1 MILILDFGSQY
12 TQLIARRIREEKV
25 YCEIYP
31 GNKPF
36 KSFGEL
42 KDIKGI
48 ILSGGYESVYSKNA
62 PWPDPKIW
70 ELGVPILGICYG
82 MQLIAERFGGKVKQS
97 RKREFGLASV
107 NILTSSALFKGL
119 KNTETLWMSHG
130 DKLSKVPKGF
140 KVTAKSENSPYAAIE
155 DVKKRIYGVQFHP
168 EVKHSVHGKK
178 ILQNFIFNIC
188 SSKRDWTMR
197 SYIVDEV
204 KRIKEQLGKDGK
216 VLCALS
222 GGVDSSVAAVMIHK
236 AVGKRLFCVY
246 VDHGL
251 QKYGETERV
260 KKIFGK
266 KFGKNLK
273 IVDAKKLFLTR
284 LKGIT
289 DPEKKRK
296 IIGHTFIEVFDKEA
310 KKLKGIDHLLQGTI
324 YPDVIESVSI
334 KGSKAPIKSHHNVGG
349 LPEKMKMKLAEP
361 LKFLFKDE
369 VRLLGKELGVPD
381 EIINRQPFPGPGL
394 AVRTIG
400 EITEEK
406 LNILKKADHIVME
419 EIRKAGLYE
428 KIWQSFAIILPV
440 KTVGVM
446 GDART
451 YEHVIVI
458 RAVNSEDAMTADW
471 VKLPYDLLGK
481 MSSRII
487 NEVKGANRVVYDI
500 SNKPPAT
507 IEWE

>member
-12 TQLIARRIREEKV
+12 TQLIARRVREEKV

-31 GNKPF
+31 GNKRIEDSSRF
-36 KSFGEL
+36 KDL
-42 KDIKGI
+42 KGL
-48 ILSGGYESVYSKNA
+48 ILSGGYNSVYSKDA
-62 PWPDPKIW
+62 PWPDPRIW
-70 ELGVPILGICYG
+70 KLGVPILGICYG
-82 MQLIAERFGGKVKQS
+82 MQLIAEHLGGKVSPSKN
-97 RKREFGLASV
+97 REFGNANV
-107 NILTSSALFKGL
+107 NVECSCSLFNGL
-119 KNTETLWMSHG
+119 GAKETLWMSHG
-130 DKLSKVPKGF
+130 DKLSKIPKNF
-140 KVTAKSENSPYAAIE
+140 KIIASTENSPYAAIE
-155 DVKKRIYGVQFHP
+155 DTAKKIYGVQFHP
-168 EVKHSVHGKK
+168 EVRHSINGKK
-178 ILQNFIFNIC
+178 ILQNFILKIC
-188 SSKRDWTMR
+188 NSKRDWTMK

-204 KRIKEQLGKDGK
+204 KRIHEQVGGSK

-222 GGVDSSVAAVMIHK
+222 GGVDSSVAAVMLNK
-236 AVGKRLFCVY
+236 AIGKQLFCVY

-251 QKYGETERV
+251 QKFGETERV
-260 KKIFGK
+260 RNVFGKIFGK
-266 KFGKNLK
+266 NLI
-273 IVDAKKLFLTR
+273 IVNAKKIFLSK
-284 LKGIT
+284 LKGII
-289 DPEKKRK
+289 DPERKRK
-296 IIGHTFIEVFDKEA
+296 IIGHTFIEIFDKEA
-310 KKLKGIDHLLQGTI
+310 KKLKGIDFLLQGTI

-334 KGSKAPIKSHHNVGG
+334 KGSKVSIKSHHNVGG
-349 LPEKMKMKLAEP
+349 LPEKMKMKLVEP

-369 VRLLGKELGVPD
+369 VRILGRELGIPA

-394 AVRTIG
+394 AVRTLG
-400 EITEEK
+400 EVTEKK
-406 LNILKKADHIVME
+406 LSILKEADTIVTE

-428 KIWQSFAIILPV
+428 KIWQSFAIILPT

-451 YEHVIVI
+451 YEYVIVI

-471 VKLPYDLLGK
+471 VKLPCELLGK

>member
-25 YCEIYP
+25 YCEIHP
-31 GNKPF
+31 GNKLLD
-36 KSFGEL
+36 SFSGIKDL
-42 KDIKGI
+42 KGV
-48 ILSGGYESVYSKNA
+48 ILSGSYDSVYSKDA
-62 PWPDPKIW
+62 TCPDSKVW
-70 ELGVPILGICYG
+70 ELNIPILGICYG
-82 MQLIAERFGGKVKQS
+82 MQLIAEHLGGKVTPSK
-97 RKREFGLASV
+97 RREFGVTSV
-107 NILTSSALFKGL
+107 SVKSGCSLFKGL
-119 KNTETLWMSHG
+119 KSKETLWMSHG
-130 DKLSKVPKGF
+130 DSLSKIPRGF
-140 KVTAKSENSPYAAIE
+140 KTTAKSENSPYAAIE
-155 DVKKRIYGVQFHP
+155 NISKNIYGVQFHP
-168 EVKHSVHGKK
+168 EVKHSINGKK
-178 ILQNFIFNIC
+178 ILKNFIFNIC
-188 SSKRDWTMR
+188 NSKRDWTMK

-204 KRIKEQLGKDGK
+204 KSLRQQVGDSK

-222 GGVDSSVAAVMIHK
+222 GGVDSSVAAVILHK
-236 AVGKRLFCVY
+236 AIGKQLVCVY

-251 QKYGETERV
+251 QKFGETERV

-266 KFGKNLK
+266 IFYKNLI
-273 IVDAKKLFLTR
+273 IVDARKTFLSK
-284 LKGIT
+284 LKGVT

-296 IIGHTFIEVFDKEA
+296 IIGHTFIEIFDKEA
-310 KKLKGIDHLLQGTI
+310 KKLKGIVYLLQGTI

-349 LPEKMKMKLAEP
+349 LPEKMKMKLVEP

-369 VRLLGKELGVPD
+369 VRILGRELGIPE

-394 AVRTIG
+394 AVRTLG
-400 EITEEK
+400 EVTEEK
-406 LNILKKADHIVME
+406 LNILKAADHIVTQ
-419 EIRKAGLYE
+419 EIIKAGLYE
-428 KIWQSFAIILPV
+428 KIWQSFAVILPV

-451 YEHVIVI
+451 YEHVIAI
-458 RAVNSEDAMTADW
+458 RAVNSADAMTADW
-471 VKLPYDLLGK
+471 VKLPYDLLGCI
-481 MSSRII
+481 SSRII

>member
-31 GNKPF
+31 GNKPIDAI
-36 KSFGEL
+36 SGL
-42 KDIKGI
+42 RDLKGI
-48 ILSGGYESVYSKNA
+48 ILSGGYDSVYAKGA
-62 PWPDPKIW
+62 PHPDAKIW
-70 ELGVPILGICYG
+70 KLGVPVLGICYG
-82 MQLIAERFGGKVKQS
+82 MQLIAELLGGKVSPSKE
-97 RKREFGLASV
+97 REFGLASV
-107 NILTSSALFKGL
+107 NVNPKCELLKGL
-119 KNTETLWMSHG
+119 DSKEILWMSHG
-130 DKLSKVPKGF
+130 DKLSKLPKDF
-140 KVTAKSENSPYAAIE
+140 MTTAKSPNSPYAAIE
-155 DVKKRIYGVQFHP
+155 NKKSKIYGVQFHP
-168 EVKHSVHGKK
+168 EVKHSVHGRK

-188 SSKRDWTMR
+188 KEKRDWTMK
-197 SYIVDEV
+197 SYIVDEI
-204 KRIKEQLGKDGK
+204 KRIKAQVGSGK

-222 GGVDSSVAAVMIHK
+222 GGVDSSVAAVMLHK
-236 AVGKRLFCVY
+236 AIGKRLFCVY

-251 QKYGETERV
+251 QKLGETERV
-260 KKIFGK
+260 RKVFGK
-266 KFGKNLK
+266 TFGKNLK
-273 IVDAKKLFLTR
+273 IIDAKKIFLTK
-284 LKGIT
+284 LKGVT
-289 DPEKKRK
+289 DPEQKRK
-296 IIGHTFIEVFDKEA
+296 IIGHTFIEVFDREA
-310 KKLKGIDHLLQGTI
+310 KKIKGINFLLQGTI

-334 KGSKAPIKSHHNVGG
+334 KGAKAPIKSHHNVGG
-349 LPEKMKMKLAEP
+349 LPEKMKMKLVEP

-369 VRLLGKELGVPD
+369 VRVLGRELKIPE

-394 AVRTIG
+394 AVRTLG

-406 LNILKKADHIVME
+406 LRILKEADDIVTQ

-451 YEHVIVI
+451 YEHVIVL

-471 VKLPYDLLGK
+471 VKLPYDLLGTI
-481 MSSRII
+481 SSRII

>member
-31 GNKPF
+31 GNKSADCFPDAS
-36 KSFGEL
+36 K
-42 KDIKGI
+42 IKGI
-48 ILSGGYESVYSKNA
+48 ILSGGYSSVYEKDA
-62 PWPDPKIW
+62 PHPDNKIW
-70 ELGVPILGICYG
+70 EMGVPILGICYG
-82 MQLIAERFGGKVKQS
+82 LQLIAQKLGGKVQAS
-97 RKREFGLASV
+97 NLREFGTASV
-107 NILTSSALFKGL
+107 NVNTKALLFSGL
-119 KNTETLWMSHG
+119 SNKEIFWMSHG
-130 DKLSKVPKGF
+130 DKVSEIPKGF
-140 KVTAKSENSPYAAIE
+140 KTIAKSNNSPYAAIE
-155 DVKKRIYGVQFHP
+155 NISKQFYGVQFHP
-168 EVKHSVHGKK
+168 EVKHSIHGRK

-188 SSKRDWTMR
+188 GDKKDWTMK
-197 SYIVDEV
+197 SYIAEEI
-204 KRIKEQLGKDGK
+204 KRTRQQIGKSK

-222 GGVDSSVAAVMIHK
+222 GGVDSSVAAVILHK
-236 AVGKRLFCVY
+236 AIGKNLFCVY

-251 QKYGETERV
+251 QKLGETERV
-260 KKIFGK
+260 KKVFGK
-266 KFGKNLK
+266 QFKKNLK
-273 IVDAKKLFLTR
+273 IIDAKKIFLSK

-289 DPEKKRK
+289 DPERKRK
-296 IIGHTFIEVFDKEA
+296 IIGHTFIEVFEREA
-310 KKLKGIDHLLQGTI
+310 KKLKGIDFLLQGTI

-334 KGSKAPIKSHHNVGG
+334 KGAKSPIKSHHNVGG
-349 LPEKMKMKLAEP
+349 LPEKMKMKLVEP

-369 VRLLGKELGVPD
+369 VRVLGRELGLPD

-394 AVRTIG
+394 AVRTLG
-400 EITEEK
+400 EVNQEK
-406 LNILKKADHIVME
+406 LDILKNADFIVDE

-428 KIWQSFAIILPV
+428 KIWQSFAVILPV

-451 YEHVIVI
+451 YEYVIVL

-471 VKLPYDLLGK
+471 VKLPYELLGK
-481 MSSRII
+481 ISSRII

>member
-31 GNKPF
+31 GNK
-36 KSFGEL
+36 SLDSIGNL
-42 KDIKGI
+42 KDLKGV
-48 ILSGGYESVYSKNA
+48 ILSGGYDSVYAKGA
-62 PWPDPKIW
+62 PHPDPKIW
-70 ELGVPILGICYG
+70 KLGVPVLGICYG
-82 MQLIAERFGGKVKQS
+82 MQLIAELLGGKVS
-97 RKREFGLASV
+97 PSNKREYGLASV
-107 NILTSSALFKGL
+107 NVNPKCELLKGL
-119 KNTETLWMSHG
+119 DNREILWMSHG
-130 DKLSKVPKGF
+130 DKLSRIPKDY
-140 KVTAKSENSPYAAIE
+140 KITAKSANSPYAAIE
-155 DVKKRIYGVQFHP
+155 NAKDKIYGVQFHP
-168 EVKHSVHGKK
+168 EVKHSVHGRK

-188 SSKRDWTMR
+188 GSKRDWTMK
-197 SYIVDEV
+197 SYITDEI
-204 KRIKEQLGKDGK
+204 KRIKEQVGSGK

-222 GGVDSSVAAVMIHK
+222 GGVDSSVASFMLHK
-236 AVGKRLFCVY
+236 AIGKKLICVY

-251 QKYGETERV
+251 QKLGESERV
-260 KKIFGK
+260 KNIFGT
-266 KFGKNLK
+266 KFGKNL
-273 IVDAKKLFLTR
+273 IMVDAEKIFLNK
-284 LKGIT
+284 LKGVT
-289 DPEKKRK
+289 DPEQKRK
-296 IIGHTFIEVFDKEA
+296 IIGHTFIEIFDREA
-310 KKLKGIDHLLQGTI
+310 RKLKGIDFLLQGTI

-334 KGSKAPIKSHHNVGG
+334 KGAKSPIKSHHNVGG
-349 LPEKMKMKLAEP
+349 LPEKMKMKLVEP

-369 VRLLGKELGVPD
+369 VRVLGRELGIPD
-381 EIINRQPFPGPGL
+381 EIIDRQPFPGPGL
-394 AVRTIG
+394 AVRCLG
-400 EITEEK
+400 DITKEK
-406 LNILKKADHIVME
+406 LKILKEADDIVTQ

-451 YEHVIVI
+451 YEHVIVL

-471 VKLPYDLLGK
+471 VKLPYDLLGRI
-481 MSSRII
+481 SSRII